1 MKKQDLLIVGILF
14 ALLLAW
20 PYLVGKLFPSA
31 PTKPEKAALAPQ
43 AVSNRP
49 LESGKSPPAE
59 STSTPVIVNV
69 PETPATPTPSKPER
83 RLVIANNEA
92 TVTVSSW
99 GGGIVAVELNNYR
112 RSVARDSGPMV
123 LDFSDFPALAYAG
136 LPGFSSK
143 DNFNIEHGTGTS
155 LRISK
160 STPKGL
166 HLTRILTFG
175 TDYRLKIADT
185 FQNKSQQAI
194 ILHDHELQIGP
205 MRMAGKTRSMRLN
218 YLGVDALP
226 ASGGEGVTYWAGKLI
241 KLFKRDMKERG
252 LSGAPEY
259 ISKKVNLPVDW
270 VAAKSKFFV
279 QIMAP
284 DGGASGYRVRAVRV
298 LAPGERK
305 DPSLAPK
312 KAEIASASA
321 TVQFSEKTLAPG
333 ESLTHVIHY
342 YVGPKKYSILKKLGL
357 HQDEVMDFGWWK
369 PVCKFL
375 LMVLNFTYNLVPNY
389 GVAIILLTILIRII
403 FWPLTHKS
411 TESMKR
417 MQELQPLM
425 KDIRAKYKDSPK
437 KMQEETMGLYRKHKV
452 NPMSGCLPMIIQIPV
467 FVALFVVLRSAIE
480 LRFAPFLWI
489 HDLSEPERLL
499 AGVLPI
505 PLNIL
510 PIFMAVTMA
519 WQQKL
524 MPTTDLNQQK
534 IMLLFMPAMMLV
546 MFYNMPSALV
556 LYWSTNQCIMIAQML
571 IQKKR
576 TAMKAVRSKQ

>member
-1 MKKQDLLIVGILF
+1 MKKQDLMIVGILF

-20 PYLVGKLFPSA
+20 PYLAGKLFPSA
-31 PTKPEKAALAPQ
+31 PTRPEKTAMAPL
-43 AVSNRP
+43 AVSNLP
-49 LESGKSPPAE
+49 SESAKSPAPE
-59 STSTPVIVNV
+59 STSAPAIVSA
-69 PETPATPTPSKPER
+69 PETPATPMPSKPER
-83 RLVIANNEA
+83 RLVLANNET

-99 GGGIVAVELNNYR
+99 GGGIVAVELKNYR
-112 RSVARDSGPMV
+112 RSVARNSGPVV
-123 LDFSDFPALAYAG
+123 LNFSDFPALAYAG

-143 DNFNIEHGTGTS
+143 DNFNIERDTETS

-160 STPKGL
+160 ATPEGL
-166 HLTRILTFG
+166 HLTRILTCG
-175 TDYRLKIADT
+175 TDYRLKIEDT
-185 FQNKSQQAI
+185 FQNKSRQAI

-205 MRMAGKTRSMRLN
+205 MYMTGETLTMRLN

-226 ASGGEGVTYWAGKLI
+226 ASAGEGVTYWAGKLI
-241 KLFKRDMKERG
+241 KLFKHDMKERG

-259 ISKKVNLPVDW
+259 ISKKVEIPVDW

-279 QIMAP
+279 QILAP
-284 DGGASGYRVRAVRV
+284 DGGAAAYRVRAKRI
-298 LAPGERK
+298 LTPGERK
-305 DPSLAPK
+305 DPSLAPT

-333 ESLTHVIHY
+333 EALTRVTHY
-342 YVGPKKYSILKKLGL
+342 YAGPKKYSILKELGL

-389 GVAIILLTILIRII
+389 GIAIILLTILIRII

-425 KDIRAKYKDSPK
+425 TDIRAKYKDNPK
-437 KMQEETMGLYRKHKV
+437 KMQEETLGLYRKHKV

-524 MPTTDLNQQK
+524 MPTTDPNQQK

-576 TAMKAVRSKQ
+576 TAMKNEHHP